1 MCCWWPGTGKMT
13 FQDGSW
19 YYGDWRKGRRHGKGT
34 HFDKIEQSR
43 YAGEFQ
49 SGLRHGRGSL
59 YVRHGEKKVGVW
71 ERGQMLRERS
81 VEASQGSSPS
91 SEQQSVEFRDAD
103 ATVEAQMRESAARI
117 GRMETDAAR
126 AAAAARGLADAQ

>member
-1 MCCWWPGTGKMT
+1 MT

-34 HFDKIEQSR
+34 HFDKVEQSR

-81 VEASQGSSPS
+81 VEPAAASSSSSSPQ
-91 SEQQSVEFRDAD
+91 SEQSAEFRDAD
-103 ATVEAQMRESAARI
+103 ASVEAQMRESAARI
-117 GRMETDAAR
+117 GRTETDAAR

>member
-1 MCCWWPGTGKMT
+1 MT

-34 HFDKIEQSR
+34 HFDKVEQSR

-81 VEASQGSSPS
+81 VEPAASSSSSPH
-91 SEQQSVEFRDAD
+91 SEQSAEFRDAD
-103 ATVEAQMRESAARI
+103 ASVEAQMRESAARI
-117 GRMETDAAR
+117 GRTETDAALV
-126 AAAAARGLADAQ
+126 AAAARGLADAQ